1 MLITYY
7 PRKEIFSFSTCLWR
21 ITACL
26 VFLFPFPIL
35 SAQMAHEHLITSET
49 LAFADIFVSALE
61 HSPEYMETPVRE
73 DQAESYSATG
83 NSWIAGRP
91 SLQMNYYD
99 DSRLD
104 NVGLSEFE
112 YGVQLPLWRPGQ
124 RRDTRALGEG
134 YVSQVEQWKQLLSW
148 LIAGRVRSVLA
159 ALAEAELGI
168 ALQNQ
173 VVADAM
179 RLRDVTLT
187 LFEAGEVAR
196 LELMQA
202 ETLLVESQA
211 DLLQAEA
218 AMVDAE
224 RIYETL
230 TGLDIR
236 PAKAYSEV
244 LTSREEIENSHP
256 QLQYLRSSINLAD
269 ANVQQ
274 SENSAKGNPTITIGT
289 RRERGDRFQ
298 NSISSVGIQLS
309 IPFGGGSFVS
319 AQSSSARRA
328 KVDAEVS
335 FQNSFIQLNTALHEV
350 EHDLFIVGEEEP
362 LRRSQ
367 MDLSRQRYDMA
378 MTAFGVGETTLA
390 EVVIAQQQAQ
400 ESDRT
405 LRLLLLEKQR
415 LITEFNQIIGVL
427 P

>member
-1 MLITYY
+1 M
-7 PRKEIFSFSTCLWR
+7 
-21 ITACL
+21 
-26 VFLFPFPIL
+26 
-35 SAQMAHEHLITSET
+35 
-49 LAFADIFVSALE
+49 
-61 HSPEYMETPVRE
+61 
-73 DQAESYSATG
+73 
-83 NSWIAGRP
+83 
-91 SLQMNYYD
+91 
-99 DSRLD
+99 
-104 NVGLSEFE
+104 
-112 YGVQLPLWRPGQ
+112 PLWRPGQ

-134 YVSQVEQWKQLLSW
+134 YVTQVEQWKQLLSW
-148 LIAGRVRSVLA
+148 VVAGRVRNVLA

-168 ALQNQ
+168 TLQNQ
-173 VVADAM
+173 VVADAR

-224 RIYETL
+224 RTYEFL
-230 TGLDIR
+230 TALTMR
-236 PAKAYSEV
+236 PAKAYSEE
-244 LTSREEIENSHP
+244 LTSQEEIENSHP
-256 QLQYLRSSINLAD
+256 QLQYLRSSVNLAD
-269 ANVQQ
+269 ANVKQ
-274 SENSAKGNPTITIGT
+274 SENTARGNPTITIGS

-309 IPFGGGSFVS
+309 IPFGGASFVS

-335 FQNSFIQLNTALHEV
+335 FQNSFIQLNAALHEV
-350 EHDLFIVGEEEP
+350 EHSLFIVAEEEP

-367 MDLSRQRYDMA
+367 MDLSSQRYNMA
-378 MTAFGVGETTLA
+378 LTAFELGETTLA

>member
-1 MLITYY
+1 MLKYFSLWKETFTLPKCFWGFIVY
-7 PRKEIFSFSTCLWR
+7 PLLLIPVP
-21 ITACL
+21 
-26 VFLFPFPIL
+26 VFA
-35 SAQMAHEHLITSET
+35 AQMAHEHLATSDS
-49 LAFADIFVSALE
+49 LAIAEIFTSALE
-61 HSPEYMETPVRE
+61 NSPEYMETPVRE
-73 DQAESYSATG
+73 DQADSYSATG
-83 NSWIAGRP
+83 KSWIAGRP

-112 YGVQLPLWRPGQ
+112 YGVQMPLWRPGQ

-148 LIAGRVRSVLA
+148 VIAGRVRAVLA

-168 ALQNQ
+168 TLQNQ

-202 ETLLVESQA
+202 EALLVESQA

-218 AMVDAE
+218 ALVDAE
-224 RIYETL
+224 RTYETL

-244 LTSREEIENSHP
+244 LTSRQEIENSHP
-256 QLQYLRSSINLAD
+256 QLQYLRSSVNLAD
-269 ANVQQ
+269 ANVRQ
-274 SENSAKGNPTITIGT
+274 SENSAKGNPTITIGS
-289 RRERGDRFQ
+289 RRERADRFQ
-298 NSISSVGIQLS
+298 SSLSSIGIQLS

-335 FQNSFIQLNTALHEV
+335 FQNSFIQLNAALHEV

-362 LRRSQ
+362 LRQSQ

-378 MTAFGVGETTLA
+378 LTAFGVGETTLA

-415 LITEFNQIIGVL
+415 LISEFNQIIGVL

>member
-1 MLITYY
+1 MLKYFSLW
-7 PRKEIFSFSTCLWR
+7 KETFALPTCFWR
-21 ITACL
+21 CSVYL
-26 VFLFPFPIL
+26 FLLFPVPVFA
-35 SAQMAHEHLITSET
+35 AQMAHEHLATSDS

-83 NSWIAGRP
+83 KSWIAGRP

-104 NVGLSEFE
+104 NVGLMEFE
-112 YGVQLPLWRPGQ
+112 YGVQMPLWRPGQ

-148 LIAGRVRSVLA
+148 VIAGRVRAVLA
-159 ALAEAELGI
+159 DLAAAELGI

-179 RLRDVTLT
+179 RLRDVTRT

-218 AMVDAE
+218 ALIDAE
-224 RIYETL
+224 RTYETL

-236 PAKAYSEV
+236 PAKAYSEE
-244 LTSREEIENSHP
+244 LTSQEELEDSHP
-256 QLQYLRSSINLAD
+256 QLQYLRSSVNLAE
-269 ANVQQ
+269 ASVKQ
-274 SENSAKGNPTITIGT
+274 SENSAKGNPTITIGS

-335 FQNSFIQLNTALHEV
+335 FQNSFIQLNAALHEV

-362 LRRSQ
+362 LRQSQ

-378 MTAFGVGETTLA
+378 LTAFGVGETTLA

-405 LRLLLLEKQR
+405 LRFLQLEKQR

>member
-1 MLITYY
+1 MLKYFSLW
-7 PRKEIFSFSTCLWR
+7 KETLSLLKCVWR
-21 ITACL
+21 LRVYLLLLLPVPVLA
-26 VFLFPFPIL
+26 
-35 SAQMAHEHLITSET
+35 AQMSHEHLIVSESLT
-49 LAFADIFVSALE
+49 FTDVFASALE
-61 HSPEYMETPVRE
+61 NSPEYMETPVRE
-73 DQAESYSATG
+73 NQAESYTDTG
-83 NSWIAGRP
+83 KSWIAGRP
-91 SLQMNYYD
+91 SVQMNYYD

-104 NVGLSEFE
+104 NVGLMEFE
-112 YGVQLPLWRPGQ
+112 YGVQMPLWRPGQ

-134 YVSQVEQWKQLLSW
+134 YVNQVEQWKQLLSW
-148 LIAGRVRSVLA
+148 VVAGRVRNVLA

-173 VVADAM
+173 VVADAR

-218 AMVDAE
+218 ALVDAE
-224 RIYETL
+224 RTYEFL
-230 TGLDIR
+230 TGLTMR
-236 PAKAYSEV
+236 PAKAYSEE
-244 LTSREEIENSHP
+244 LTSQEEIGNSHP
-256 QLQYLRSSINLAD
+256 QLQFLRSSVNLAE
-269 ANVQQ
+269 ANVKQ
-274 SENSAKGNPTITIGT
+274 SENTARGNPTITIGS

-335 FQNSFIQLNTALHEV
+335 YQNSFLQLNAALHEV
-350 EHDLFIVGEEEP
+350 EHSLFIVAEEEP

-367 MDLSRQRYDMA
+367 MDLSSQRYNMA
-378 MTAFGVGETTLA
+378 LTAFEVGETTLA